1 MGINTVYVHVRSHG
15 DSYYKSSIF
24 PKGKYYN
31 SDFDPL
37 QVMVDV
43 AHEKGLSIHAWIN
56 PMRCMDTQLMESQS
70 DDYILKKWS
79 LEYNGTYINECD
91 GYWYLNPYYDE
102 VRKLICDGIAEIV
115 NNYNVDGVNIDDYF
129 YPTTDETFDR
139 PCFAD
144 SNQSDL
150 LQFRRDNV
158 SKMVKDM
165 YNTIKSINSTVEF
178 GISPQGNIDKNYDE
192 QCADV
197 SLWTSTEGYC
207 DYIAPQIYYG
217 FNNSTC
223 PYIDTLNTWA
233 DLNKNSKVKL
243 IIGLGTYKIGLED
256 TWAGSG
262 SNEWIDDDNIIG
274 CQIDYAFNN
283 PDVDGIAIYSYSST
297 FEPTGDTSVI
307 DKVSKERSYIEQAIK
322 KH

>member
-1 MGINTVYVHVRSHG
+1 MKKIILALSLGLLLPLSACGSNSGNGGQSTIFSKF
-15 DSYYKSSIF
+15 DS
-24 PKGKYYN
+24 
-31 SDFDPL
+31 
-37 QVMVDV
+37 
-43 AHEKGLSIHAWIN
+43 
-56 PMRCMDTQLMESQS
+56 
-70 DDYILKKWS
+70 
-79 LEYNGTYINECD
+79 
-91 GYWYLNPYYDE
+91 
-102 VRKLICDGIAEIV
+102 
-115 NNYNVDGVNIDDYF
+115 
-129 YPTTDETFDR
+129 ETI
-139 PCFAD
+139 
-144 SNQSDL
+144 
-150 LQFRRDNV
+150 
-158 SKMVKDM
+158 M
-165 YNTIKSINSTVEF
+165 YNTIKGINSTVEF